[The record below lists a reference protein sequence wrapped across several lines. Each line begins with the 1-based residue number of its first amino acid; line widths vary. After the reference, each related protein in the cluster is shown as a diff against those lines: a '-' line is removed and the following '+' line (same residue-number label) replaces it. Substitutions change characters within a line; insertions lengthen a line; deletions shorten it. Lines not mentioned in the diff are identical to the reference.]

1 MTDPATI
8 FRAEALRNRE
18 EAQSPP
24 PGTPRPTPRWIAW
37 AYWALLILVAAGL
50 AASALIRVGEAAR
63 GPAVIR
69 GGAVEA
75 VVPAVFA
82 SNLHQGMP
90 VELTLRGRGTVIVAL
105 TATGPEVAD
114 AAAAGKVLGV
124 TISGVG
130 PAPGALLV
138 VRAAAPQHAAE
149 GTTGTVSVRVGSRP
163 LIVSLVT
170 GLISSA
176 ADG

>member
-8 FRAEALRNRE
+8 FREEALRNRE
-18 EAQSPP
+18 AQPP
-24 PGTPRPTPRWIAW
+24 PAQTPRPTPRWIAR
-37 AYWALLILVAAGL
+37 AYWALLVLVAVGL
-50 AASALIRVGEAAR
+50 AASALIRVGEAAG

-69 GGAVEA
+69 DGAVEA
-75 VVPAVFA
+75 AVPAVFA
-82 SNLHQGMP
+82 ANLHQGMP
-90 VELTLRGRGTVIVAL
+90 VDLTLRGRGTVIVAL
-105 TATGPEVAD
+105 TSTGPEVAD
-114 AAAAGKVLGV
+114 AAAASKTLGI

-138 VRAAAPQHAAE
+138 IRAAAPQHAVE
-149 GTTGTVSVRVGSRP
+149 GATGTVSVRVGSRP

-176 ADG
+176 TDD

>member
-8 FRAEALRNRE
+8 FREEALRNRD
-18 EAQSPP
+18 AQSAPAP
-24 PGTPRPTPRWIAW
+24 TPRTTPRWIAR

-50 AASALIRVGEAAR
+50 AASALIRVGQAAQ

-69 GGAVEA
+69 DGAVEA
-75 VVPAVFA
+75 VVPAAFA
-82 SNLHQGMP
+82 SDLHQGMR
-90 VELTLRGRGTVIVAL
+90 VELTLRGHGRVIVAL
-105 TATGPEVAD
+105 TGTGPEVAD
-114 AAAAGKVLGV
+114 AAAASKALGM
-124 TISGVG
+124 TIGGAG

-138 VRAAAPQHAAE
+138 VRAAAPAHAAE
-149 GTTGTVSVRVGSRP
+149 GATGTVSVQVGSRP

-176 ADG
+176 DD

>member
-8 FRAEALRNRE
+8 FREEALRSR

-24 PGTPRPTPRWIAW
+24 AQTPRRTPRWIAW

-50 AASALIRVGEAAR
+50 TASALIRVGEAAQ

-82 SNLHQGMP
+82 SDLHSGMP
-90 VELTLRGRGTVIVAL
+90 VELTLRGRGPVKVAL

-114 AAAAGKVLGV
+114 AAAASKALGM

-130 PAPGALLV
+130 PAPGALLLI
-138 VRAAAPQHAAE
+138 RAAAPPHATE
-149 GTTGTVSVRVGSRP
+149 GATGTVSVQVGSRP

-176 ADG
+176 DD

>member
-8 FRAEALRNRE
+8 FREEALRSR
-18 EAQSPP
+18 EAQSPAAQ
-24 PGTPRPTPRWIAW
+24 TPRRTPRWIAW

-50 AASALIRVGEAAR
+50 AASALIRVAEAAR

-75 VVPAVFA
+75 VVPAAFA
-82 SNLHQGMP
+82 ANLHPGMP
-90 VELTLRGRGTVIVAL
+90 VELTLRGHGPVIVAL
-105 TATGPEVAD
+105 TATGPDVAD
-114 AAAAGKVLGV
+114 ASAASKALGI

-130 PAPGALLV
+130 PAPGVLLV
-138 VRAAAPQHAAE
+138 IRAAAPQHATE
-149 GTTGTVSVRVGSRP
+149 GASGTVSVQVGSRP

-170 GLISSA
+170 GLVSGVT
-176 ADG
+176 DG

>member
-1 MTDPATI
+1 MTDPAML
-8 FRAEALRNRE
+8 FREEALRSR

-24 PGTPRPTPRWIAW
+24 AGAPRPTPRWIAR
-37 AYWALLILVAAGL
+37 AYWALLVLVAVGL
-50 AASALIRVGEAAR
+50 AASALIRVGQEAQ

-69 GGAVEA
+69 DGTVEA

-82 SNLHQGMP
+82 SDLHSGMP
-90 VELTLRGRGTVIVAL
+90 VELTLRGRGPVRVAL

-114 AAAAGKVLGV
+114 AAAASRALGIPV
-124 TISGVG
+124 SGVG

-138 VRAAAPQHAAE
+138 VRAAAPQHATE
-149 GTTGTVSVRVGSRP
+149 GTTGTVSVPVGSRP
-163 LIVSLVT
+163 LIVSFVT

>member
-8 FRAEALRNRE
+8 FRDEALRNRE
-18 EAQSPP
+18 AQPP
-24 PGTPRPTPRWIAW
+24 PAQTPRPTPRWIAR

-50 AASALIRVGEAAR
+50 GASALIRVGEAAR

-69 GGAVEA
+69 DGAITA
-75 VVPAVFA
+75 VVPVAFA
-82 SNLHQGMP
+82 SDLHQGMP
-90 VELTLRGRGTVIVAL
+90 VDLTLRGRGTVTVAL

-114 AAAAGKVLGV
+114 AAAASKALGI

-149 GTTGTVSVRVGSRP
+149 GATGTVSVQVGSRP
-163 LIVSLVT
+163 LIVALVT

-176 ADG
+176 ADD